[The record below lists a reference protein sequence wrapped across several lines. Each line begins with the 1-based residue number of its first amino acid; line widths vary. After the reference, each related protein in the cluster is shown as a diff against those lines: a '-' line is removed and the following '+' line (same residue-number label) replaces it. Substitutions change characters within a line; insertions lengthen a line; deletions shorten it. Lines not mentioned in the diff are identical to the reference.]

1 MTAFTF
7 APVRSTFRALAASI
21 VPEAA
26 RLDEKGWTE
35 IERIVD
41 EGLAARPESIRRQL
55 RIFVRALNLLPLLRF
70 GRTFRGLDPQRRTV
84 FLLAVQD
91 APLLLIRRG
100 FWGVRTLI
108 FMGYYGRDEARR
120 EVGYRA
126 DVRGWQA
133 RR

>member
-1 MTAFTF
+1 MTSFTF

-21 VPEAA
+21 VPESV

-35 IERIVD
+35 LEAIVD

-70 GRTFRGLDPQRRTV
+70 GRTFRGLDPQRRTA

-91 APLLLIRRG
+91 APLLLVRRG

-108 FMGYYGRDEARR
+108 YMGYYGRDDARR

-126 DVRGWQA
+126 DVRGWQV